1 MVFGPLVAQLEADT
15 AVKAARF
22 QQDVE
27 SLPEDLKDYVTLFRR
42 IEDFQKL
49 DNLTK
54 DIKWEILILTPS
66 LVEISRQVHH
76 DIRRRL
82 PGL

>member
-1 MVFGPLVAQLEADT
+1 MTGGSQLLIFLNLRG
-15 AVKAARF
+15 KPKSLP
-22 QQDVE
+22 QLE
-27 SLPEDLKDYVTLFRR
+27 SLPEDLKDHVTLFRR

-54 DIKWEILILTPS
+54 DIKWGILILTPS